1 MTLTASFIDE
11 NWMLHKKVINFFLI
25 KGHKGD
31 DIGKNLLKC
40 MAEWGMERV
49 MTITVDNAS
58 ANDSGIVYVRRQL
71 NKTPVNT
78 IGKGKYM
85 HMRCVAHIMNLIVQD
100 DLKEVDLSIKRVRA
114 VVRNIRNGGTRLEKF
129 KGGHK
134 TFLKNDVPT
143 RWNSIYIMLKAANV
157 YEKVLTR
164 LAEEDFAYRHALS
177 EENDGFGCPE
187 ETDWENAKK
196 MENFPGHFFDLTT
209 RVSASL
215 SVTCNSFFHEI
226 AEVRLLIQTW
236 LDSEDALQIAMGER
250 MLQKFN
256 KYWGLWHIKT
266 KDKES
271 INELDSEVHIEKG
284 NEKKGKK

>member
-1 MTLTASFIDE
+1 
-11 NWMLHKKVINFFLI
+11 
-25 KGHKGD
+25 
-31 DIGKNLLKC
+31 
-40 MAEWGMERV
+40 
-49 MTITVDNAS
+49 
-58 ANDSGIVYVRRQL
+58 
-71 NKTPVNT
+71 
-78 IGKGKYM
+78 
-85 HMRCVAHIMNLIVQD
+85 
-100 DLKEVDLSIKRVRA
+100 
-114 VVRNIRNGGTRLEKF
+114 
-129 KGGHK
+129 
-134 TFLKNDVPT
+134 
-143 RWNSIYIMLKAANV
+143 MLKAANV

-196 MENFPGHFFDLTT
+196 MEDFLGHFFDLTT
-209 RVSASL
+209 RVYASL

-236 LDSEDALQIAMGER
+236 LDSEDALQIDMGER

-284 NEKKGKK
+284 NKKKGKK